1 MKDGAFQ
8 ELLASIKQ
16 AGKVRRGKLKPA
28 KVTTFRPADVK
39 DIREKLK
46 VSQAEFALM
55 IGVSVATLRN
65 WEQERR
71 TPDGPAL
78 ALLRVAARNPR
89 AVAEALHRVPRK
101 GAA

>member
-1 MKDGAFQ
+1 MKEAAFH
-8 ELLASIKQ
+8 ELLTSIKQ
-16 AGKVRRGKLKPA
+16 AGKIRRGKLKPA
-28 KVTTFRPADVK
+28 RVTTFQPADVK
-39 DIREKLK
+39 GIREKLK

-65 WEQERR
+65 WEQARR

-89 AVAEALHRVPRK
+89 AVAEALHREPRK

>member
-1 MKDGAFQ
+1 MNERAFQ
-8 ELLASIKQ
+8 ELLRSVRQ
-16 AGKVRRGKLKPA
+16 AGKIRRGTMRPA
-28 KVTTFRPADVK
+28 RVTTFRPADAK
-39 DIREKLK
+39 SIREKLK
-46 VSQAEFALM
+46 VSQMEFALM

-65 WEQERR
+65 WEQGRR

-89 AVAEALHRVPRK
+89 AVAEALYREPRK

>member
-1 MKDGAFQ
+1 MKEAAFK
-8 ELLASIKQ
+8 ELLTSIRQ
-16 AGKVRRGKLKPA
+16 AGRIRRGILKPSR
-28 KVTTFRPADVK
+28 VTTFRPADVK
-39 DIREKLK
+39 SVREKLK
-46 VSQAEFALM
+46 ASQPEFALM

-65 WEQERR
+65 WEQGRR

-89 AVAEALHRVPRK
+89 AVAEALHREPRK

>member
-1 MKDGAFQ
+1 MKGVAFE
-8 ELLASIKQ
+8 ELLTSIKQ
-16 AGKVRRGKLKPA
+16 AGRIRRGKLKPA
-28 KVTTFRPADVK
+28 RVTTFRPAHIKSV
-39 DIREKLK
+39 REKLN

-65 WEQERR
+65 WEQSRR

-89 AVAEALHRVPRK
+89 AVAEALHRDRRQ

>member
-1 MKDGAFQ
+1 MKEPAFE
-8 ELLASIKQ
+8 ELLTSIRQ
-16 AGKVRRGKLKPA
+16 AGKIRRGAMKPVR
-28 KVTTFRPADVK
+28 VTTFRPADVK
-39 DIREKLK
+39 SVREKLK
-46 VSQAEFALM
+46 ASQTEFALM

-65 WEQERR
+65 WEQGRR

-89 AVAEALHRVPRK
+89 AVAEALHREPRK

>member
-1 MKDGAFQ
+1 MKDAEFR
-8 ELLASIKQ
+8 ELLTSIKQ
-16 AGKVRRGKLKPA
+16 AGKIRLGKLKPA
-28 KVTTFRPADVK
+28 RVTTFRPADVK
-39 DIREKLK
+39 SVREKLK
-46 VSQAEFALM
+46 ASQAEFALM

-65 WEQERR
+65 WEQGRR

-89 AVAEALHRVPRK
+89 AVAEALHREPRK

>member
-1 MKDGAFQ
+1 MKDVAFQ
-8 ELLASIKQ
+8 ELLTSIKQ
-16 AGKVRRGKLKPA
+16 AGKIRRGKLKPA
-28 KVTTFRPADVK
+28 RVTTFRPADVK
-39 DIREKLK
+39 GIRDKLK

-78 ALLRVAARNPR
+78 ALLRVAACNPR
-89 AVAEALHRVPRK
+89 AVAEALHREPRK